1 MSIYDPANWY
11 YLVGSDQSQV
21 FATARAIYVP
31 LSDPAYVAWLAQ
43 NNQPSPIADAATL
56 GGLLA
61 TLLIRPSDPA
71 ILDGYQNQQAARIIT
86 RAQFKIMFNHENRI
100 RAIERALNLNGSPL
114 NLTQGQAIAAVKAL
128 M

>member
-11 YLVGSDQSQV
+11 FVVGSDQSQV

-31 LSDPAYVAWLAQ
+31 LNDSAYVAWLAQ

-61 TLLIRPSDPA
+61 TLLIRPTDA
-71 ILDGYQNQQAARIIT
+71 AVLDGYQTQQANNILGKA
-86 RAQFKIMFNHENRI
+86 AFKILFNHENRL
-100 RAIERALNLNGSPL
+100 RAIERSLGLNGSPA
-114 NLTQGQAIAAVKAL
+114 NLTPAQAFAAIKGL
-128 M
+128 L